1 MNDNFQELR
10 KIFLVMKG
18 IQDIIIIVLKENL
31 NDWNVFQFNNQIRP
45 ETKRYDALDFYLKSE
60 ASCDN
65 FQ

>member
-1 MNDNFQELR
+1 
-10 KIFLVMKG
+10 MKG

-31 NDWNVFQFNNQIRP
+31 NDWNVFRFNNQIRP

-60 ASCDN
+60 VSCDN